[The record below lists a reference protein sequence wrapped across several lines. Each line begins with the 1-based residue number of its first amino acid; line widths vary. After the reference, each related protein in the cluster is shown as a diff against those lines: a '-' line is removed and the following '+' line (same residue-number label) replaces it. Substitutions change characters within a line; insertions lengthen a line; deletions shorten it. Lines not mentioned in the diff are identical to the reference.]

1 MRHLLASLLLLCPM
15 VGHAAT
21 VLTHVPVQQ
30 GSFLD
35 KACLAEVSGA
45 DEYEAR
51 MCYCEADIAYPQ
63 VSGVKNETVLNAAL
77 KARGIEAGKG
87 MGEGDGPACPGTKVD
102 MKSVP
107 AAGINDE
114 QFSGA
119 IAFENDALLSI
130 GFSHYSYGAGAA
142 HGNPWSDALLFDK
155 NAGRILT
162 LADIVDV
169 KKLPALNRHIYEE
182 LKQTDESFL
191 GGLCADEEQD
201 HSDSFCPAKPEAYV
215 AEKDALGYLS
225 LSETGLSVVF
235 NVYAVGPYAAGP
247 IEIEIPEQFIAHP
260 AIKKL
265 YGAPHAG

>member
-1 MRHLLASLLLLCPM
+1 MRHVLASLLLLCPM

-35 KACLAEVSGA
+35 KACLAAASDD
-45 DEYEAR
+45 DEYEKNS
-51 MCYCEADIAYPQ
+51 CYCVADIAYPQ
-63 VSGVKNETVLNAAL
+63 VSGVKNEAALNAAL
-77 KARGIEAGKG
+77 KAKGMEASKG
-87 MGEGDGPACPGTKVD
+87 MGDSGGPACRGERMDDKA
-102 MKSVP
+102 MP

-130 GFSHYSYGAGAA
+130 GFSYYSYGAGAA

-155 NAGRILT
+155 KAGHILT

-169 KKLPALNRHIYEE
+169 KKIPALNRHIYEE
-182 LKQTDESFL
+182 LKHTDDSFL
-191 GGLCADEEQD
+191 GGLCADEEQN
-201 HSDSFCPAKPEAYV
+201 HSDSFCPAEPEAYV

-247 IEIEIPEQFIAHP
+247 IEVEIPEQFIVHP

>member
-35 KACLAEVSGA
+35 KACLATAGD
-45 DEYEAR
+45 DEYEKNS
-51 MCYCEADIAYPQ
+51 CYCVADIAYPQ
-63 VSGVKNETVLNAAL
+63 IAGVKNEVVLNAAL
-77 KARGIEAGKG
+77 KARGLEAGKNF
-87 MGEGDGPACPGTKVD
+87 GEGNGPAC
-102 MKSVP
+102 
-107 AAGINDE
+107 AGERIADKAMPDGGVNDQ

-130 GFSHYSYGAGAA
+130 GFSSYYYGAGAA

-155 NAGRILT
+155 TEGRILT
-162 LADIVDV
+162 LADMVDV

-182 LKQTDESFL
+182 LKQTDDSFL
-191 GGLCADEEQD
+191 GGLCADEEQS
-201 HSDSFCPAKPEAYV
+201 HGDSFCPAKPEAYV

-247 IEIEIPEQFIAHP
+247 IEVEIPEQFIAHP